1 MLHVYNYVEHTCVCV
16 CIHVSFAVLA
26 CAEGLRSGLRTC
38 LGLQAML
45 LGETFELTSHG
56 LGFGVWDLEFGLRFW
71 DSGDGR
77 RRKRPDHRAEHREPP
92 RHN

>member
-1 MLHVYNYVEHTCVCV
+1 MYTTMSHIRVCV
-16 CIHVSFAVLA
+16 CIHVSFDVLA
-26 CAEGLRSGLRTC
+26 GAEGLRSGLRTC

-77 RRKRPDHRAEHREPP
+77 HGIRPDCRAEHREPP